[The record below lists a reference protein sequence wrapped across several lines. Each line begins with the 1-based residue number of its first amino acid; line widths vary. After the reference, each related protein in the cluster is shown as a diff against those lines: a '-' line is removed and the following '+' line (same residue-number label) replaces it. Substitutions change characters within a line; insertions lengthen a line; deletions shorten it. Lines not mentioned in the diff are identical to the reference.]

1 MRVLIIHDRTEIAAA
16 IYQLVVAEA
25 DCRIDVVSDVF
36 SAKDRMRDCWYDL
49 AIVDLTLPVMRG
61 LPETRLEYAE
71 ALLNEVF
78 EGGELKTPADIIG
91 ISQDGESVTAIR
103 TSIGQHVLAVI
114 TEDPDGLW
122 RRLLL
127 DKVRYVRNSQR
138 GRLLAASTA
147 YEIDAFIMTAL
158 DKEAKPYHELLELSP
173 SDEFDGASDFSFK
186 ALDGRLKRGVLIS
199 AGNSGQVPSA
209 SLAQAV
215 ITRLRPRLAIMTGF
229 CGGVAKR
236 VDLGDVA
243 MFVSA
248 APWDYGKWVEGA
260 EGQPPKFL
268 ARADSISIPV
278 AGVAKVVR
286 ALADQRL
293 VFSDAVT
300 AKIRRMLGTLDRQ
313 LEVKAVAAG
322 SGSAV
327 VTSEVVLSRIIDLNE
342 NIHAIDMESY
352 GFYHACRHTSVI
364 RPDFVCIKG
373 VADHC
378 NGEKNSRWHDPC
390 SLLSATLAIEIL
402 RNRYD
407 FV

>member
-1 MRVLIIHDRTEIAAA
+1 
-16 IYQLVVAEA
+16 
-25 DCRIDVVSDVF
+25 
-36 SAKDRMRDCWYDL
+36 
-49 AIVDLTLPVMRG
+49 
-61 LPETRLEYAE
+61 
-71 ALLNEVF
+71 
-78 EGGELKTPADIIG
+78 
-91 ISQDGESVTAIR
+91 
-103 TSIGQHVLAVI
+103 
-114 TEDPDGLW
+114 
-122 RRLLL
+122 
-127 DKVRYVRNSQR
+127 
-138 GRLLAASTA
+138 
-147 YEIDAFIMTAL
+147 
-158 DKEAKPYHELLELSP
+158 
-173 SDEFDGASDFSFK
+173 
-186 ALDGRLKRGVLIS
+186 
-199 AGNSGQVPSA
+199 
-209 SLAQAV
+209 
-215 ITRLRPRLAIMTGF
+215 
-229 CGGVAKR
+229 
-236 VDLGDVA
+236 